1 MYILGIN
8 TGMNASAVIM
18 KDNKVVFG
26 IQEERISRVK
36 NQPGFP
42 KLAIDAGLKACGIT
56 MDDIDYVCMGGKNS
70 KVPKTRQDDLNKFH
84 TRYGKIK
91 GKWDVKG

>member
-8 TGMNASAVIM
+8 TGLNASAIIM

-26 IQEERISRVK
+26 IQEERISRIK

-42 KLAIDAGLKACGIT
+42 KLAIDAGLKACNLT
-56 MDDIDYVCMGGKNS
+56 MDDIDHICIGAKLQRLLSAGRM
-70 KVPKTRQDDLNKFH
+70 
-84 TRYGKIK
+84 I
-91 GKWDVKG
+91 